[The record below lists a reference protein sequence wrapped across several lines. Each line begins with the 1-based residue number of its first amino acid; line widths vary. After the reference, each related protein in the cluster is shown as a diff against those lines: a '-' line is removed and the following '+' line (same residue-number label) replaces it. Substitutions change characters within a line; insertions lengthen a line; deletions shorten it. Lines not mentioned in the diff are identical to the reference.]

1 MQIIK
6 CWDIQVWDGGDRHN
20 HKYYVKTREA
30 AAAWKE
36 KNKYDEIYLTEFVI
50 LDDLTEIEAF
60 KNGELRKQ
68 ALAKLTDAEK
78 IVLGLK
84 D

>member
-20 HKYYVKTREA
+20 HKYYVATKEA
-30 AAAWKE
+30 ADAWKA
-36 KNKYDEIYLTEFVI
+36 KNKFDEVYQKEFVI
-50 LDDLTEIEAF
+50 LDSWDELQEYQT
-60 KNGELRKQ
+60 GELRKR

-78 IVLGLK
+78 QVLGLK
-84 D
+84 

>member
-20 HKYYVKTREA
+20 HRDYVATKEA
-30 AAAWKE
+30 ADEWKFR
-36 KNKYDEIYLTEFVI
+36 NKYDEVYEKEFVI
-50 LDDLTEIEAF
+50 LDDLGEVEAY
-60 KNGELRKQ
+60 KNGELRKR
-68 ALAKLTDAEK
+68 ALAKLTEEDK

-84 D
+84 